1 VEASVVTGVE
11 KRVESDDAARRGP
24 LPSLHL
30 RLLGPMT
37 VSRGGVAIALP
48 SSRKLRALLAYL
60 AVSPQ
65 PVTRSRLCEL
75 LWDVPN
81 DPRGELRWCLSKLR
95 RALDDPDRRRVATD
109 GDTVGLDLSDCSI
122 DVTDV
127 IRAASDGIETL
138 DEAKLLALSRH
149 FAGEFLDGM
158 EIERS
163 PHFNAWLTA
172 ERRRFRGR
180 HVAILEH
187 LVRKAPGEEIFGHL
201 EKWLQLAPFDRSVH
215 EILLNALARFG
226 RIPEGEKH
234 LAATSRLFESEGL
247 DPAPIRD
254 AWRAVRTQTATPTS
268 AANPA
273 RPIVLAEAASVRAP
287 EPAGTSSAN
296 SPAMSRRASI
306 AVMPFASRGGLRV
319 GYGDGLVHDVITRL
333 AKLRSLFVIAQGTV
347 FALHERSVDPEAAGR
362 TLNVD
367 YIVTGWVQNEGQNV
381 TVAVELTETR
391 TARIVWTEVFSRKL
405 DDAFLVLEEIG
416 NRIVASIAS
425 EIETAERNRAILK
438 PPSSLDAWEAY
449 HRGLWHMYRFERT
462 DNDRARQFFEMAVR
476 LDPTFARAYAGLSF
490 THWQSAFQGW
500 APREQE
506 IDLAFDFAGQ
516 SMMADDRDP
525 SAHWAMGRALWL
537 RGRQDQSVAELGT
550 AVDLSPNFALGYYSL
565 AFVHAQAGD
574 AQAAIGAA
582 DHSRHLSPYDPML
595 FAMLAS
601 RALALVRLGNFA
613 EASDWAVKAAS
624 RPNAHPHIL
633 AIAAYF
639 LALAGRLEEARTFA
653 ATVDRI
659 VPGYTAEDS
668 LRAFQMEPH
677 AAALFRKGARLV
689 GMA

>member
-1 VEASVVTGVE
+1 MVAGVG
-11 KRVESDDAARRGP
+11 KRVESERGARQGP
-24 LPSLHL
+24 PPVLHL

-37 VSRGGVAIALP
+37 VSRAGVAVALP

-60 AVSPQ
+60 AVSRQ
-65 PVTRSRLCEL
+65 PIVRSRLCEL

-95 RALDDPDRRRVATD
+95 RVLDDPDRRRVATE

-122 DVTDV
+122 DVADV
-127 IRAASDGIETL
+127 TAAANAGIEAL
-138 DEAKLLALSRH
+138 DEAKLLALSQY
-149 FAGEFLDGM
+149 FTGEFLDGM
-158 EIERS
+158 EIDRS

-187 LVRKAPGEEIFGHL
+187 LVKKASGEEIFGHL
-201 EKWLQLAPFDRSVH
+201 ERWLQLAPFDRNVH
-215 EILLNALARFG
+215 ETLLIALARYG

-234 LAATSRLFESEGL
+234 LAATARLFESEGL

-254 AWRAVRTQTATPTS
+254 AWRAARTQSATTTATTRPAAHAAAPAHVVSPS
-268 AANPA
+268 APDTTGAQ
-273 RPIVLAEAASVRAP
+273 AAPGQAV
-287 EPAGTSSAN
+287 
-296 SPAMSRRASI
+296 SRRASV
-306 AVMPFASRGGLRV
+306 AVMPFASRAGLRV
-319 GYGDGLVHDVITRL
+319 GYADGLVHDVITRL

-347 FALHERSVDPEAAGR
+347 FALHERSVDPESAGR
-362 TLNVD
+362 ALNVD
-367 YIVTGWVQNEGQNV
+367 YIVTGWVQTDGPNV

-405 DDAFLVLEEIG
+405 DDAFLVLDEIG

-425 EIETAERNRAILK
+425 EVETAERNRAILK

-449 HRGLWHMYRFERT
+449 HRGLWHMYRFEKV

-490 THWQSAFQGW
+490 SHWQSAFQGW
-500 APREQE
+500 APREKE
-506 IDLAFDFAGQ
+506 IDLAFEFAGQ

-537 RGRQDQSVAELGT
+537 RGRQDQSVAELGI

-601 RALALVRLGNFA
+601 RALALMRLGNFS
-613 EASDWAVKAAS
+613 EAADWAIKAAA

-639 LALAGRLEEARTFA
+639 LALDGRLDEARTYA
-653 ATVDRI
+653 ASVRRILPNYSVD
-659 VPGYTAEDS
+659 DS
-668 LRAFQMEPH
+668 LSAFQMDLH
-677 AAALFRKGARLV
+677 GAMLFRKGARLV